1 MGPAPGALP
10 DVGARCHA
18 ARVPRDDDA
27 EDLLS
32 EHPDAVAA
40 TAQRLREVLLDAH
53 PQLEERVR
61 RGWHSINYRDPVAG
75 FVCALFPTADRVQ
88 LVFEHGAR
96 LPDPERRL
104 SGSGRQVRALDLTAP
119 DQVDAE
125 VVGTFLDHAVEL
137 GAALRAR

>member
-1 MGPAPGALP
+1 
-10 DVGARCHA
+10 
-18 ARVPRDDDA
+18 VPRDDDA

-40 TAQRLREVLLDAH
+40 TAQRLRAVLLDAH

-96 LPDPERRL
+96 LPDPHRRL
-104 SGSGRQVRALDLTAP
+104 SGTGRQVRALDLTAP

>member
-1 MGPAPGALP
+1 M
-10 DVGARCHA
+10 
-18 ARVPRDDDA
+18 PRDDDA
-27 EDLLS
+27 DDLLS
-32 EHPDAVAA
+32 EHPDTVAA
-40 TAQRLREVLLDAH
+40 TAQRLRAVLLDAH

-104 SGSGRQVRALDLTAP
+104 SGTGRQVRALDLRTP

>member
-1 MGPAPGALP
+1 M
-10 DVGARCHA
+10 
-18 ARVPRDDDA
+18 PRDDDA
-27 EDLLS
+27 DDLLS

-40 TAQRLREVLLDAH
+40 TAQRLRAVLLDAH

-96 LPDPERRL
+96 LPDPDRRL
-104 SGSGRQVRALDLTAP
+104 SGTGRQVRALDLTAP

>member
-1 MGPAPGALP
+1 M
-10 DVGARCHA
+10 
-18 ARVPRDDDA
+18 PRDDDA

-32 EHPDAVAA
+32 EHPDVVAA
-40 TAQRLREVLLDAH
+40 TAQRLRAVLLDAH

-96 LPDPERRL
+96 LPDPHRRL
-104 SGSGRQVRALDLTAP
+104 SGTGRQVRALDLTAP